1 MRVRQL
7 VSHRQRIG
15 GFLGYW
21 AKSLVR
27 NLDSPFVRQI
37 DSSLTAAFVVGC
49 GHSGTTLLAAKIGL
63 LQGCYVPGWETGLFL
78 PINGLHAGRQGLDFL
93 LRMTSH
99 CGASVLVEKTPK
111 HVFCAARIRRVF
123 PSAKFLVTTRNPLDS
138 CASLY
143 RRFGNLEFAVERWNM
158 DNQAALDILSSENSM
173 RVAYEDLVSMPS
185 QQLSEVAQF
194 LGLPF
199 DDKILDASTTVFTQ
213 EAADPIMAIR
223 AKQVAGPIAPRVGTW
238 RDELS
243 SSQVDFVMAE
253 TESIA
258 SRLGF
263 QQSL

>member
-7 VSHRQRIG
+7 VSHRQTVS

-21 AKSLVR
+21 AKAFVR
-27 NLDSPFVRQI
+27 NLDSPFIRQI
-37 DSSLTAAFVVGC
+37 DSSLTVAFVVGC

-63 LQGCYVPGWETGLFL
+63 LKGCYVPGWETGLFL

-93 LRMTSH
+93 LRMTSD
-99 CGASVLVEKTPK
+99 CGANVLLEKTPK

-143 RRFGNLEFAVERWNM
+143 RRFGDLEFAVERWNM
-158 DNQAALDILSSENSM
+158 DNEAALDILSSESSM
-173 RVAYEDLVSMPS
+173 RVAYENLVSMPS
-185 QQLSEVAQF
+185 QQLAGVAEF

-199 DDKILDASTTVFTQ
+199 DERILGASTTVFSQQTV
-213 EAADPIMAIR
+213 DPVMAIR
-223 AKQVAGPIAPRVGTW
+223 AQQVAGPIAPRVGTW

-243 SSQVDFVMAE
+243 HSQAEYVLAE

-263 QQSL
+263 QKSL